1 MIRNL
6 IFGTLAACAAFFIAV
21 DATAAI
27 AQEGEHEERGV
38 QSPCG
43 SDKLLEGLTGFF
55 VYKWKA
61 EFVDLG
67 PGPIARWVKYHQL
80 AADEVDVVRVF
91 HSQFQ
96 PKVAVATARRW
107 QNRLDG
113 ELLVSVLCII
123 PAPDGALVRAYDPEE
138 LESIIAEPG
147 SDA

>member
-1 MIRNL
+1 MIRHL
-6 IFGTLAACAAFFIAV
+6 IFGTAAACAAFFIAV

-27 AQEGEHEERGV
+27 AQDGEHEERGV

-43 SDKLLEGLTGFF
+43 DDKLLQGLTGFF
-55 VYKWKA
+55 QYRWKA

-67 PGPIARWVKYHQL
+67 PGPVSRWVKHHQL
-80 AADEVDVVRVF
+80 SPDQVDVVRVF
-91 HSQFQ
+91 HSSFQ

-107 QNRLDG
+107 QNHLDG
-113 ELLVSVLCII
+113 ELLVSVLCIM